1 MGALIGGIIAL
12 AIGIYLW
19 YIFPGQVIVIL
30 GSIPIMLVLGAL
42 LAIIAG
48 ITSIK
53 DSIEAKKLEK
63 EAAEQSSSSSTEPQ
77 QK

>member
-1 MGALIGGIIAL
+1 MGALIGGIIVA
-12 AIGIYLW
+12 AIGVWLW
-19 YIFPGQVIVIL
+19 IIWPGQAIVL
-30 GSIPIMLVLGAL
+30 QGSIPIMLIAAGL

-63 EAAEQSSSSSTEPQ
+63 EAQQQSNSSPSQ
-77 QK
+77 Q

>member
-1 MGALIGGIIAL
+1 MGALIGGIIVA
-12 AIGIYLW
+12 AIGIWLW
-19 YIFPGQVIVIL
+19 IIWPGQAIVL
-30 GSIPIMLVLGAL
+30 QGSIPIMFIAAGL

-63 EAAEQSSSSSTEPQ
+63 EAQQQSNSSSSQ
-77 QK
+77 Q

>member
-1 MGALIGGIIAL
+1 MGALIGGIIATV
-12 AIGIYLW
+12 IGIYLW
-19 YIFPGQVIVIL
+19 IVWPGQAIVIQ
-30 GSIPIMLVLGAL
+30 GSLPIMLIGAGL

-63 EAAEQSSSSSTEPQ
+63 EAQQSQSTE

>member
-1 MGALIGGIIAL
+1 MGALIGGIIAV
-12 AIGIYLW
+12 IISIYLW
-19 YIFPGQVIVIL
+19 IVWPGQAIVIQ
-30 GSIPIMLVLGAL
+30 GSLPIMLLFAGL

-53 DSIEAKKLEK
+53 DTIEAKKLEK
-63 EAAEQSSSSSTEPQ
+63 EAQQSSSTE

>member
-1 MGALIGGIIAL
+1 MGALIGGIIAT

-19 YIFPGQVIVIL
+19 VIWPGQAIVL
-30 GSIPIMLVLGAL
+30 QGSIPIMLICGGI

-53 DSIEAKKLEK
+53 DTIEAKKLEK
-63 EAAEQSSSSSTEPQ
+63 EAQQQSSSTTEE

>member
-1 MGALIGGIIAL
+1 MGALIGGIIVA
-12 AIGIYLW
+12 AIGVWLW
-19 YIFPGQVIVIL
+19 ILWPGQVIVL
-30 GSIPIMLVLGAL
+30 QGSIPIMLIAVGL

-63 EAAEQSSSSSTEPQ
+63 EAQQQSNSSSSQ
-77 QK
+77 Q

>member
-1 MGALIGGIIAL
+1 MGALIGGIIAT
-12 AIGIYLW
+12 AIGVYLW
-19 YIFPGQVIVIL
+19 IIWPGQAIVL
-30 GSIPIMLVLGAL
+30 QGSIPIMLICGGL

-53 DSIEAKKLEK
+53 DTIEAKKLEK
-63 EAAEQSSSSSTEPQ
+63 EAQQQTSSSETE

>member
-1 MGALIGGIIAL
+1 MGALIGGIIAV
-12 AIGIYLW
+12 AIGVWLW
-19 YIFPGQVIVIL
+19 IIWPGQVIVL
-30 GSIPIMLVLGAL
+30 QGSIPIMLIGAGL

-53 DSIEAKKLEK
+53 DTIEAKKLEK
-63 EAAEQSSSSSTEPQ
+63 EAQQQASSTSTSEE

>member
-1 MGALIGGIIAL
+1 MGALIGGIIAV
-12 AIGIYLW
+12 AIGIWLW
-19 YIFPGQVIVIL
+19 IVWPGQVIVIQ
-30 GSIPIMLVLGAL
+30 GSIPLMLIGAGL
-42 LAIIAG
+42 LAVIAG

-63 EAAEQSSSSSTEPQ
+63 EAQQSSE

>member
-1 MGALIGGIIAL
+1 MGALIGGIIVTAV
-12 AIGIYLW
+12 GIWLW
-19 YIFPGQVIVIL
+19 IKWPGQAIVIQ
-30 GSIPIMLVLGAL
+30 GSLPIMLLCGGI

-63 EAAEQSSSSSTEPQ
+63 EAQ
-77 QK
+77 QAPSEEKK

>member
-1 MGALIGGIIAL
+1 MGALIGGLIAV
-12 AIGIYLW
+12 AIGIWLW
-19 YIFPGQVIVIL
+19 IIWPGQIIVIQ
-30 GSIPIMLVLGAL
+30 GSIPIMLIGAGL

-63 EAAEQSSSSSTEPQ
+63 EAQQTSSSEQ
-77 QK
+77 Q

>member
-1 MGALIGGIIAL
+1 MGALIGGIIAV
-12 AIGIYLW
+12 AVGIWLW
-19 YIFPGQVIVIL
+19 VIWPGQVIVIQ
-30 GSIPIMLVLGAL
+30 GSVPIMLIGAGL

-63 EAAEQSSSSSTEPQ
+63 EAQQSSSESTE

>member
-1 MGALIGGIIAL
+1 MGALIGGIIAT
-12 AIGIYLW
+12 AIGVYLW
-19 YIFPGQVIVIL
+19 IIWPGQAIVL
-30 GSIPIMLVLGAL
+30 QGSIPIMLICGGL

-53 DSIEAKKLEK
+53 DTIEAKKLEK
-63 EAAEQSSSSSTEPQ
+63 EAQQQASSSETE

>member
-1 MGALIGGIIAL
+1 MGALIGGIITVV
-12 AIGIYLW
+12 ISIYLW
-19 YIFPGQVIVIL
+19 IVWPGQAIVIQ
-30 GSIPIMLVLGAL
+30 GSLPIMLLGAGL

-53 DSIEAKKLEK
+53 DSIEAKKLEQ
-63 EAAEQSSSSSTEPQ
+63 ESQQQSSSSE

>member
-1 MGALIGGIIAL
+1 MGALIGGIIAV
-12 AIGIYLW
+12 AIGVWLW
-19 YIFPGQVIVIL
+19 IIWPGQVIVL
-30 GSIPIMLVLGAL
+30 QGSIPIMLIGAGL

-53 DSIEAKKLEK
+53 DTIEAKKLEK
-63 EAAEQSSSSSTEPQ
+63 EAQQSSSTSTSEE

>member
-1 MGALIGGIIAL
+1 MGALIGGIIVA
-12 AIGIYLW
+12 AIGVWLW
-19 YIFPGQVIVIL
+19 IIWPGQAIVL
-30 GSIPIMLVLGAL
+30 QGSIPIMLIAAGL

-63 EAAEQSSSSSTEPQ
+63 EAQQQSNSSSSQ
-77 QK
+77 Q